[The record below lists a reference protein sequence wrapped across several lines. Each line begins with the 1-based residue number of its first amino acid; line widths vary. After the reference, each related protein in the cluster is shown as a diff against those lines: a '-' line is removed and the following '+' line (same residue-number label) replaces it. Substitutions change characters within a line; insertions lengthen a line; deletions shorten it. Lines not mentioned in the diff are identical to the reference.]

1 MHVQLVSHQPHAES
15 PVHAPQSPWASHGS
29 VTTQALGTHRQ
40 AVHVPDVGPLPEP
53 LWHIQSSSHQPQ
65 PACVVHLSQLHQ
77 SLQGS
82 TVEQDVEYHTQSGHE
97 PPDGPL

>member
-1 MHVQLVSHQPHAES
+1 MHVQLVSHQPHAAS
-15 PVHAPQSPWASHGS
+15 PVHAPQSAWASQGS

-40 AVHVPDVGPLPEP
+40 SSHVPDVGPVPEP
-53 LWHIQSSSHQPQ
+53 LSHDQSDAHQPQ
-65 PACVVHLSQLHQ
+65 PARVVHVSQLHE

-82 TVEQDVEYHTQSGHE
+82 TVEQDVEYHTQSEHE